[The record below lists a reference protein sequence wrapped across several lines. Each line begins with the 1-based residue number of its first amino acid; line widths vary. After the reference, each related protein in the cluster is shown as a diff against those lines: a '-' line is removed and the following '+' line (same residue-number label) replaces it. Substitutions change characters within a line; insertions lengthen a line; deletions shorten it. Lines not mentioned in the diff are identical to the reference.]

1 MHFSNWHNKTTI
13 IWLCI
18 VTVVAI
24 VLGMQWYKGN
34 LHVQTN
40 LFKLLPD
47 ISAQPDVLDSY
58 AKVSQNLNNNVF
70 IMLQTDDHAQLDQS
84 TAWLE
89 AQVTQTDL
97 WQPIKKTFQQE
108 QFSKTLFQY
117 QTGLL
122 SQQDRELLQQHQYPA
137 LLEQSMLQLMSPGMP
152 ITAEMLAKDP
162 LLLFPRYLLEKSS
175 GNSSQIAIEQ
185 GWATVEQADN
195 SLQANS
201 TQSESAQTDATQSYS
216 RLVVLQVAH
225 SPYQIDYQEQ
235 SKAWLDHVEQQL
247 QQQKVAMNWTGTLAF
262 ASEGTQSARQ
272 EISTIGVGSTI
283 GLIVL
288 VLFGFRSIR
297 PLFTEFIAIG
307 SGLIMA
313 IALTHLIFGEIHLM
327 TLVFGASLIG
337 VCVDFS
343 FYFMAIQSVRRDESG
358 LVVLRPILSG
368 LFIGLMTTL
377 LAYLFLSFTPFPAF
391 KQISVFSIVGLSA
404 AWISSVLLLPR
415 LPPLNTQFA
424 VNVLRP
430 IAMMRAFFMQR
441 NTARYALII
450 VAIAFSAMGLTQL
463 KFNDDM
469 QNLQSMDASLK
480 QNDRLIRQTFAE
492 EQAQD
497 FLIVHVDDKAKLAQ
511 AEQTVISKLDQLL
524 SDGKI
529 SAYQAIGQ
537 WFDPATIQQNIQL
550 LQQIPETDLVAY
562 AEQMGLDSAQVLAWK
577 RDLASQPTLTMTQ
590 FQQHPLASLAI
601 SDKTRVIL
609 LQGVQDDQAIHA
621 LENQQVYFMQP
632 VQTLSDQFQEHRQHA
647 QYLLLIA
654 MLALVAVLW
663 WLYGHRALL
672 DLMLPVTLAL
682 GCTFALQA
690 LLGVELNLFS
700 IMATFLILG
709 IGVDYAIFYH
719 DAAAQDQVI
728 SMALWLCMMSTLL
741 GFGLLS
747 LSQTYAIFCFG
758 LTVLCGVLLSY
769 FFASCLTRPCQHKQL
784 EQRINEAR

>member
-1 MHFSNWHNKTTI
+1 MHFSNWHNKATVL
-13 IWLCI
+13 WLCS
-18 VTVVAI
+18 VTVVAM
-24 VLGMQWYKGN
+24 VLGMQWYKGD

-89 AQVTQTDL
+89 AQVAQTDL

-122 SQQDRELLQQHQYPA
+122 SRQDQELLQQYQYPA

-185 GWATVEQADN
+185 GWATVEQTDI
-195 SLQANS
+195 
-201 TQSESAQTDATQSYS
+201 AQTNLAQSYS

-247 QQQKVAMNWTGTLAF
+247 QQQKVAMHWTGTLAF

-358 LVVLRPILSG
+358 LLVLRPILSG

-424 VNVLRP
+424 VKVLRP

-441 NTARYALII
+441 DRARYTLISVVI
-450 VAIAFSAMGLTQL
+450 VFSAIGLTQL
-463 KFNDDM
+463 KFNDDI
-469 QNLQSMDASLK
+469 QNLQSMDVSLK

-497 FLIVHVDDKAKLAQ
+497 FLIIHVDDQAKLAQ
-511 AEQTVISKLDQLL
+511 SEQTVISKLDQLL

-550 LQQIPETDLVAY
+550 LQQITEADLVAY
-562 AEQMGLDSAQVLAWK
+562 AEQMGLDLAQVLAWQ

-590 FQQHPLASLAI
+590 FQQHPLSSLAI

-609 LQGVQDDQAIHA
+609 LQGVHDDQAIHA

-632 VQTLSDQFQEHRQHA
+632 VQTLSEQFQKHRQHA

-672 DLMLPVTLAL
+672 DIMLPVTLAL

-769 FFASCLTRPCQHKQL
+769 FFASCLTRPCQHKQFK
-784 EQRINEAR
+784 QTINEAR

>member
-1 MHFSNWHNKTTI
+1 MHFSNWHNNATVL
-13 IWLCI
+13 WLCI
-18 VTVVAI
+18 VTVVAMI
-24 VLGMQWYKGN
+24 LGMQWYKGD

-70 IMLQTDDHAQLDQS
+70 IMLQTDDHTQLDQS

-89 AQVTQTDL
+89 AQVAQTDL

-122 SQQDRELLQQHQYPA
+122 SRQDRALLQQHQYPA

-185 GWATVEQADN
+185 SWATVEQTDI
-195 SLQANS
+195 
-201 TQSESAQTDATQSYS
+201 AQTNLAQSYS

-247 QQQKVAMNWTGTLAF
+247 QQQKVAMHWTGTLAF

-358 LVVLRPILSG
+358 LLVLRPILSG

-424 VNVLRP
+424 VKVLRP

-441 NTARYALII
+441 DRARYTLIS
-450 VAIAFSAMGLTQL
+450 VAIVFSAIGLTQL
-463 KFNDDM
+463 KFNDDI
-469 QNLQSMDASLK
+469 QNLQSMDVSLK

-497 FLIVHVDDKAKLAQ
+497 FLIIHVDDQAKLAQ
-511 AEQTVISKLDQLL
+511 SEQTVISKLDQLL

-537 WFDPATIQQNIQL
+537 WFDPATIQNNIQR
-550 LQQIPETDLVAY
+550 LQQIPKQDLVAY
-562 AEQMGLDSAQVLAWK
+562 AKQMGLDSAQVLAWQ
-577 RDLASQPTLTMTQ
+577 RDLASQPTLNMTQ

-672 DLMLPVTLAL
+672 DIMLPVTLAL

-769 FFASCLTRPCQHKQL
+769 FFASCLTRPCQHKQFK
-784 EQRINEAR
+784 QTINEAR

>member
-1 MHFSNWHNKTTI
+1 MHFSNWHNKATI
-13 IWLCI
+13 LWLCI
-18 VTVVAI
+18 VTVMAM
-24 VLGMQWYKGN
+24 VLGMQWYKGD

-89 AQVTQTDL
+89 AQVAQTDL

-122 SQQDRELLQQHQYPA
+122 SRQDQELLQQYQYPA

-185 GWATVEQADN
+185 GWATVEQTDI
-195 SLQANS
+195 
-201 TQSESAQTDATQSYS
+201 TQTNLAQSYS

-247 QQQKVAMNWTGTLAF
+247 QQQKVAMHWTGTLAF

-313 IALTHLIFGEIHLM
+313 IALTYLIFGEIHLM

-358 LVVLRPILSG
+358 LLVLRPILSG

-424 VNVLRP
+424 VKVLRP

-441 NTARYALII
+441 DRARYTLIS
-450 VAIAFSAMGLTQL
+450 VAIVFSAIGLTQL
-463 KFNDDM
+463 KFNDDI
-469 QNLQSMDASLK
+469 QNLQSMDVSLK

-497 FLIVHVDDKAKLAQ
+497 FLIIHVDDQAKLAQ
-511 AEQTVISKLDQLL
+511 SEQTVISKLDQLL

-537 WFDPATIQQNIQL
+537 WFDPATIQNNIQR
-550 LQQIPETDLVAY
+550 LQQIPKQDLVAY
-562 AEQMGLDSAQVLAWK
+562 AKQMGLDSAQVLAWQ
-577 RDLASQPTLTMTQ
+577 RDLASQPTLNMTQ

-621 LENQQVYFMQP
+621 LENQQVYLMQP

-769 FFASCLTRPCQHKQL
+769 FFASCLTRPCQHKQFK
-784 EQRINEAR
+784 QTINEAR

>member
-1 MHFSNWHNKTTI
+1 MHFSNWHNNATVL
-13 IWLCI
+13 WLCI
-18 VTVVAI
+18 VTVVAMI
-24 VLGMQWYKGN
+24 LGMQWYKGD

-70 IMLQTDDHAQLDQS
+70 IMLQTDDHTQLDQS

-89 AQVTQTDL
+89 AQVAQTDL

-122 SQQDRELLQQHQYPA
+122 SRQDRALLQQHQYPA

-185 GWATVEQADN
+185 GWATVEQTDI
-195 SLQANS
+195 
-201 TQSESAQTDATQSYS
+201 AQTNLAQSYS

-247 QQQKVAMNWTGTLAF
+247 QQQKVAMHWTGTLAF

-358 LVVLRPILSG
+358 LLVLRPILSG

-424 VNVLRP
+424 VKVLRP

-441 NTARYALII
+441 DRARYTLIS
-450 VAIAFSAMGLTQL
+450 VAIVFSAIGLTQL
-463 KFNDDM
+463 KFNDDI
-469 QNLQSMDASLK
+469 QNLQSMDVSLK

-497 FLIVHVDDKAKLAQ
+497 FLIIHVDDQAKLAQ
-511 AEQTVISKLDQLL
+511 SEQTVISKLDQLL

-537 WFDPATIQQNIQL
+537 WFDPATIQNNIQR
-550 LQQIPETDLVAY
+550 LQQIPKQDLVAY
-562 AEQMGLDSAQVLAWK
+562 AKQMGLDSAQVLAWQ
-577 RDLASQPTLTMTQ
+577 RDLASQPTLNMTQ

-769 FFASCLTRPCQHKQL
+769 FFASCLTRPCQHKQFK
-784 EQRINEAR
+784 QTINEAR

>member
-1 MHFSNWHNKTTI
+1 MHFSNWHNNATVL
-13 IWLCI
+13 WLCI
-18 VTVVAI
+18 VTVVAMI
-24 VLGMQWYKGN
+24 LGMQWYKGD

-70 IMLQTDDHAQLDQS
+70 IMLQTDDHTQLDQS

-89 AQVTQTDL
+89 AQVAQTDL

-122 SQQDRELLQQHQYPA
+122 SRQDRALLQQHQYPA

-152 ITAEMLAKDP
+152 ISAEMLAKDP

-185 GWATVEQADN
+185 GWATVEQTDI
-195 SLQANS
+195 
-201 TQSESAQTDATQSYS
+201 TQTNLAQSYS

-247 QQQKVAMNWTGTLAF
+247 QQQKVAMHWTGTLAF

-358 LVVLRPILSG
+358 LLVLRPILSG

-424 VNVLRP
+424 VKVLRP

-441 NTARYALII
+441 DRARYTLIS
-450 VAIAFSAMGLTQL
+450 VAIVFSAIGLTQL
-463 KFNDDM
+463 KFNDDI
-469 QNLQSMDASLK
+469 QNLQSMDVSLK

-497 FLIVHVDDKAKLAQ
+497 FLIIHVDDQAKLAQ
-511 AEQTVISKLDQLL
+511 SEQTVISKLDQLL

-537 WFDPATIQQNIQL
+537 WFDPATIQNNIQR
-550 LQQIPETDLVAY
+550 LQQIPKQDLVAY
-562 AEQMGLDSAQVLAWK
+562 AKQMGLDSAQVLAWQ
-577 RDLASQPTLTMTQ
+577 RDLASQPTLNMTQ

-769 FFASCLTRPCQHKQL
+769 FFASCLTRPCQHKQFK
-784 EQRINEAR
+784 QTINEAR

>member
-1 MHFSNWHNKTTI
+1 MRLSK
-13 IWLCI
+13 
-18 VTVVAI
+18 A
-24 VLGMQWYKGN
+24 GQRSE
-34 LHVQTN
+34 Q
-40 LFKLLPD
+40 
-47 ISAQPDVLDSY
+47 ADS
-58 AKVSQNLNNNVF
+58 
-70 IMLQTDDHAQLDQS
+70 LQTDS
-84 TAWLE
+84 
-89 AQVTQTDL
+89 TQT
-97 WQPIKKTFQQE
+97 
-108 QFSKTLFQY
+108 
-117 QTGLL
+117 
-122 SQQDRELLQQHQYPA
+122 ELAQA
-137 LLEQSMLQLMSPGMP
+137 
-152 ITAEMLAKDP
+152 D
-162 LLLFPRYLLEKSS
+162 
-175 GNSSQIAIEQ
+175 SSQ
-185 GWATVEQADN
+185 T
-195 SLQANS
+195 
-201 TQSESAQTDATQSYS
+201 YS

-225 SPYQIDYQEQ
+225 SPYQIDYQVQ

-247 QQQKVAMNWTGTLAF
+247 QQQKVAMHWTGTLAF

-358 LVVLRPILSG
+358 LLVLRPILSG

-424 VNVLRP
+424 VKVLRP

-441 NTARYALII
+441 DRARYTLIS
-450 VAIAFSAMGLTQL
+450 VAIVFSAIGLTQL
-463 KFNDDM
+463 KFNDDI
-469 QNLQSMDASLK
+469 QNLQSMDVSLK
-480 QNDRLIRQTFAE
+480 QNDRLIRQTFAQ

-497 FLIVHVDDKAKLAQ
+497 FLIIHVDDQAKLAQ
-511 AEQTVISKLDQLL
+511 SEQTVISKLDQLL

-537 WFDPATIQQNIQL
+537 WFDPATIQNNIQR
-550 LQQIPETDLVAY
+550 LQQIPKQDLVAY
-562 AEQMGLDSAQVLAWK
+562 AKQMGLDSAQVLAWQ
-577 RDLASQPTLTMTQ
+577 RDLASQPTLNMTQ

-672 DLMLPVTLAL
+672 DIMLPVTLAL

-690 LLGVELNLFS
+690 LVGVELNLFS

-769 FFASCLTRPCQHKQL
+769 FFASCLTRPCQHKQFK
-784 EQRINEAR
+784 QTINEAR

>member
-1 MHFSNWHNKTTI
+1 MHFSNWHNKATI
-13 IWLCI
+13 LWLCI
-18 VTVVAI
+18 VTVVAVI
-24 VLGMQWYKGN
+24 LGMQWYKGD

-89 AQVTQTDL
+89 AEAAQTDL

-122 SQQDRELLQQHQYPA
+122 SRQDRALLQQHQYPA

-162 LLLFPRYLLEKSS
+162 LLLFPRYLLVKSS

-185 GWATVEQADN
+185 GWATVEQADI
-195 SLQANS
+195 
-201 TQSESAQTDATQSYS
+201 AQTNLAQSYS

-247 QQQKVAMNWTGTLAF
+247 QQQKVAMHWTGTLAF

-358 LVVLRPILSG
+358 LLVLRPILSG

-424 VNVLRP
+424 VKVLRP
-430 IAMMRAFFMQR
+430 IALLRAFFMQR
-441 NTARYALII
+441 DRARYALII
-450 VAIAFSAMGLTQL
+450 VAIAFSTIGLTQL
-463 KFNDDM
+463 KFNDDI

-497 FLIVHVDDKAKLAQ
+497 FLIVHVDDQAKLAQ
-511 AEQTVISKLDQLL
+511 SEQTVINKLDQLL

-537 WFDPATIQQNIQL
+537 WFDPATIQNNIQR
-550 LQQIPETDLVAY
+550 LQQIPKQDLVAY
-562 AEQMGLDSAQVLAWK
+562 AKQMGLDSAQVLAWQ
-577 RDLASQPTLTMTQ
+577 RDLASQPTLNMTQ

-672 DLMLPVTLAL
+672 DIMLPVTLAL